1 MKTTPKK
8 YLIPLFASLITLLVL
23 TNCSLPG
30 AAPAEP
36 TIDSTAVFQAAL
48 LTATYSV
55 PTQTPTPAPTATST
69 EPPPTP
75 TVPRTPP
82 ALPGTFH
89 TDFLNSQDTPH
100 TYVKDTCQ
108 YLQNRWNPNNSA
120 PGTVIMPIM
129 FHGISP
135 DDVNKKD
142 NDITKGQLGEL
153 LKNLKDQ
160 GFEAITMQQAA
171 DFMENN
177 AKIPARSVLLIV
189 DDRHYREYFDGNF
202 VPTLQEYHWQLIN
215 AWISLPDSITAAALP
230 GNIELQNEGLV
241 DHQSHGVVHN
251 FPISEWPDSYTITT
265 DYYGSQTAEDY
276 IKGEMVGAMDLIE
289 QNFGKRPIAY
299 IWPGGGFS
307 KLAVKI
313 GTEAGYKLGFTIN
326 PRGPVMYNWIPLAD
340 ETDSARPSYLP
351 EGGVDNYL
359 MVLPRYWDS
368 DASNNIDNVRLMGKS
383 AAAEAEQNKAVELEY
398 YDIVC
403 KPILGDIPALQQ

>member
-1 MKTTPKK
+1 MKITFNKR
-8 YLIPLFASLITLLVL
+8 LFLVL
-23 TNCSLPG
+23 ISLTALLLLANCNLPG

-36 TIDSTAVFQAAL
+36 TLDATAIFQSAL
-48 LTATYSV
+48 LTATYGV
-55 PTQTPTPAPTATST
+55 PTPTPTP
-69 EPPPTP
+69 P

-89 TDFLNSQDTPH
+89 TDFLNPKDAPH
-100 TYVKDTCQ
+100 TYVADTCQ
-108 YLQNRWNPNNSA
+108 YLLNRWNPNNAA

-129 FHGISP
+129 FHGISK
-135 DDVNKKD
+135 DDVLSDPNQ
-142 NDITKGQLGEL
+142 ITKGQLGEL

-171 DFMENN
+171 DFMERN
-177 AKIPARSVLLIV
+177 AKIPNRSVLLIV
-189 DDRHYREYFDGNF
+189 DDRHYREYFDVNF
-202 VPTLQEYHWQLIN
+202 VPTLQEYHWTLIN
-215 AWISLPDSITAAALP
+215 AWISLPDSITTAALP
-230 GNIELQNEGLV
+230 GNIELQNAGLV

-251 FPISEWPDSYTITT
+251 FNISEWPDNYTITT
-265 DYYGSQTAEDY
+265 DYYGTISAEDF
-276 IKGEMVGAMDLIE
+276 IKGEMIGSMDLIE
-289 QNFGKRPIAY
+289 KNYGKRPIAY

-307 KLAVKI
+307 KKAVEI
-313 GTEAGYKLGFTIN
+313 GTQGGYKLGFTIN

-340 ETDSARPSYLP
+340 ETDPARPSYIP
-351 EGGVDNYL
+351 EGGVGNYL

-403 KPILGDIPALQQ
+403 KPVLGDIPALQQ